1 MIRPSEDSTPLP
13 SQKHSVGPFQAMGSK
28 KLRPFVVLPV
38 LLFLLFVSLVLLAN
52 SLIQKPS
59 VHKAFLDGLSGL
71 TGYKISADEIELHLW
86 QGLGIRVHDFEA
98 RQKEGFGKISASQA
112 IVVVDNFQLLR
123 GRIVPK
129 RLYVERPIIDL
140 SPSEVSGG
148 GEDKI
153 EESLFSLVVL
163 PGLDSLTIEKGY
175 LFIRHFPIRFVNLS
189 LEMKKIEAKTLTFK
203 CQGEARRR
211 RESAPFRLQGAIT
224 QSQKQERRPSVDLSL
239 ETEKIPLRWIPF
251 PEAVPVRGGACEAQ
265 LRIVAKSNE
274 AMKVSGK
281 ILIESARFSIREK
294 GRTKDYSIDHMTL
307 DLRSFVE
314 RGKIHVPY
322 LKLKTPDASFSVNL
336 RLDLE
341 EKENPYLRLEGQS
354 LLMTY
359 STVAALFPAPLV
371 APWVER
377 GLFPLLR
384 SGDVL
389 LESFLIDGK
398 VLQLKKLELPEN
410 QGTLAMGFDCKN
422 FTVHGDRL
430 REPLKDVSAKVTLKD
445 GVLLVSELK
454 GVSGKSQIQEGFLKV
469 RDIFHPHPSFE
480 PRVRGS
486 FDLEDVL
493 HQFKADFLPP
503 RFKEVIENTEFVSG
517 TMEGQARFKVD
528 ASMES
533 PEITEADFLF
543 REGALKQK
551 HWPFSLVLKEGRLR
565 IGQENGTPSRARAHG
580 EGPWPES
587 RGHFQGSG
595 SWGASSF
602 EAEGAFLMKGLSVD
616 PQWME
621 VVARLDTGQ
630 LWPVVSPGWSPAVV
644 NGSALCRGSIKKD
657 ADLWSVKGTADMGSV
672 TVDHELFLMDP
683 SGKDNRV
690 TFEFDL
696 IPEKQIRFKQILWE
710 LGKSSLNLSG
720 DFPLAPESAIAL
732 HCSVPA
738 LSLEDLGI
746 QLKPGGVVARGAL
759 NGTLQ
764 ARILKNDL
772 STAKVFGEMKGERL
786 SFALTSLPW
795 PIRDCDFRALFSG
808 ETIVIPLFTLITGD
822 SFLKGKGELR
832 GWNGLKGDVI
842 VTSSP
847 FDLSD
852 FIRPGKESQE
862 KKKRSSFAE
871 NTHLRISLDAQP
883 ARWKKLD
890 SERLRANLLFGK
902 GALHITHSDVQID
915 RGSLELMGYVK
926 EDSMAFSCHVD
937 FKDQPVEVLLRR
949 LGIEEFHEGSLT
961 MEAQLYTEGKLFKDL
976 ISHLDG
982 GANVLINKGVIRKS
996 NIFLQILDFLSLQ
1009 NIFTKRPPDISKEG
1023 LYFES
1028 LGGHGNIEQG
1038 VLRTE
1043 NLQMK
1048 SPVLN
1053 AVGAGKVDL
1062 PQGLVD
1068 FDLGVQPLGTIDT
1081 VVSNIPILGHIL
1093 TGNNKSLITYY
1104 FEVKG
1109 PILNPQVEHVP
1120 FKNLGNGVTGVLKR
1134 LFLSP
1139 VKLFEDVSEG
1149 VKKLP
1154 AIEIGDLPASQHSG
1168 F

>member
-1 MIRPSEDSTPLP
+1 MD
-13 SQKHSVGPFQAMGSK
+13 SK
-28 KLRPFVVLPV
+28 KLRPFVVLPT
-38 LLFLLFVSLVLLAN
+38 LLFLLFFSLVLLAN

-59 VHKAFLDGLSGL
+59 VHKAFLDSLSGL
-71 TGYKISADEIELHLW
+71 TGYKISADEIELYLW
-86 QGLGIRVHDFEA
+86 KGLGIRVHNFEA
-98 RQKEGFGKISASQA
+98 HQKEGFGRTSASQA
-112 IVVVDNFQLLR
+112 IVFVDALQLLR

-129 RLYVERPIIDL
+129 KLHVERPIIDL
-140 SPSEVSGG
+140 APSEDSGP
-148 GEDKI
+148 GEGRI

-163 PGLDSLTIEKGY
+163 PGLDSLTIERGS

-211 RESAPFRLQGAIT
+211 RESAPFRLQGAIS
-224 QSQKQERRPSVDLSL
+224 QSQKEEKRASVDLSV
-239 ETEKIPLRWIPF
+239 ETGKIPLRWIPF
-251 PEAVPVRGGACEAQ
+251 PEAVPVRSGVCEAE
-265 LRIVAKSNE
+265 LRIVAKSHE
-274 AMKVSGK
+274 AAKVSGK
-281 ILIESARFSIREK
+281 IFIESARFSIREK
-294 GRTKDYSIDHMTL
+294 GRTKDYSIDRMTL

-322 LKLKTPDASFSVNL
+322 LKVRTPDAGFSVNL
-336 RLDLE
+336 RLDLQ

-359 STVAALFPAPLV
+359 STVEALFPAPLV
-371 APWVER
+371 ASWVER
-377 GLFPLLR
+377 DLFPLLR

-389 LESFLIDGK
+389 LESFLIDGR

-430 REPLKDVSAKVTLKD
+430 REPLKNVSAKVTLKD

-454 GVSGKSQIQEGFLKV
+454 GVSGKSEIQEGRLKV
-469 RDIFHPHPSFE
+469 RDVFHPHPVFE
-480 PRVRGS
+480 TWVRGS

-493 HQFKADFLPP
+493 HQGKADFLPP
-503 RFKEVIENTEFVSG
+503 RFKEVIENTESVAG
-517 TMEGQARFKVD
+517 TMEGQARFKVE

-551 HWPFSLVLKEGRLR
+551 HWPFSLILKEGRLR
-565 IGQENGTPSRARAHG
+565 IGEENGTPSRARAHG

-587 RGHFQGSG
+587 RGRFQGSG
-595 SWGASSF
+595 SWGASFF
-602 EAEGAFLMKGLSVD
+602 EAEGAFLMKGLSID

-621 VVARLDTGQ
+621 VVARLDSGQ
-630 LWPVVSPGWSPAVV
+630 LWPVISPDWSPAVF
-644 NGSALCRGSIKKD
+644 NGSALCRGLIKKD
-657 ADLWSVKGTADMGSV
+657 TDLWSVRGTADVGSV

-683 SGKDNRV
+683 PGKDDRV

-696 IPEKQIRFKQILWE
+696 IPEKQIRFKQFLWE
-710 LGKSSLNLSG
+710 LGKSSLNFSG
-720 DFPLAPESAIAL
+720 DFPLAPESDGTL
-732 HCSVPA
+732 QCSFPA

-772 STAKVFGEMKGERL
+772 SKAAVSGEMKGERL
-786 SFALTSLPW
+786 SFSLTSLPS
-795 PIRDCDFRALFSG
+795 PIRDCDFSALFSG
-808 ETIVIPLFTLITGD
+808 EKIVIPSFTLMTGE
-822 SFLKGKGELR
+822 SSLKGKGELR

-862 KKKRSSFAE
+862 KKKPSSFVE
-871 NTHLRISLDAQP
+871 NTHIRISLDAQP
-883 ARWKKLD
+883 ARWKKIN
-890 SERLRANLLFGK
+890 SERLRADLLFRK

-937 FKDQPVEVLLRR
+937 FKDQPVEALLRR
-949 LGIEEFHEGSLT
+949 LGVEELYEGSLT
-961 MEAQLYTEGKLFKDL
+961 MEAQLYTEGKEVRDL

-982 GANVLINKGVIRKS
+982 GTNVLINKGVIRKS

-1009 NIFTKRPPDISKEG
+1009 NIFGKRPPDISKDG

-1028 LGGHGNIEQG
+1028 LGGHGKIEQG

-1043 NLQMK
+1043 NTQMK

-1053 AVGAGKVDL
+1053 AVGTGKVDL

-1139 VKLFEDVSEG
+1139 VKLFEDISDG
-1149 VKKLP
+1149 IKNLP
-1154 AIEIGDLPASQHSG
+1154 PPEYEPETMRNQTGGPG
-1168 F
+1168 P